1 MRAAPSDDA
10 AWVTIETPLSPAR
23 LAVFVGDLERLFRIN
38 SLLEIDR
45 WEVTAGDRIAFEARN
60 LSNDKHLQSELSVE
74 QIGNGLRIN
83 YSGLLKTSTSFQ
95 VEPSATEGSTLIVTD
110 DYSGSD
116 ESERS
121 QRLEEVDRS
130 LHQWGQDLHSYLQW
144 WHRWSWLPPWRWYM
158 QRVWQ
163 PMKPSA
169 RRITRLILWIG
180 FGEMALVLLLI
191 AILAIEQ

>member
-23 LAVFVGDLERLFRIN
+23 LAAFVGDLERLFRIN

-45 WEVTAGDRIAFEARN
+45 WEVTARDRIAFEARN
-60 LSNDKHLQSELSVE
+60 LSNDKHLRSELIVE

-95 VEPSATEGSTLIVTD
+95 VEPSATVGSTLIVTD
-110 DYSGSD
+110 DYSGSE

-121 QRLEEVDRS
+121 RRLEEVDRS
-130 LHQWGQDLHSYLQW
+130 LQQWGQDLHSYLRW
-144 WHRWSWLPPWRWYM
+144 WHLWSWLPPWRWYM
-158 QRVWQ
+158 RRVWQ

-169 RRITRLILWIG
+169 RRITRWILWIS
-180 FGEMALVLLLI
+180 FGETALVLLLI